1 MAELYF
7 DNAATSRIDPAVL
20 KAMEEFYGGLPGNA
34 SSVHGA
40 GVRSS
45 VALEKAR
52 ATIAARISASPNDLY
67 FCSGGTEANNLALQ
81 GLAAMLPEG
90 SRFLVSAI
98 EHSSILD
105 QLPVLEKM
113 GMVTEKIPVDENGL
127 LNLSALADSIRRNGA
142 AVVSLMHVNNEIGTI
157 QPLAEAASLASK
169 AGALFHVDACQ
180 GIGKAPISMEADGI
194 DFLTLSAHKIHGP
207 LGTGA
212 LVARRKN
219 RLSPLLRG
227 GGQERGVR
235 PGTINV
241 AGAVG
246 FAKAVELCTEE
257 ETKRIGRLRDRL
269 LDQLKNAFPALEVNG
284 SMERRVAHN
293 LNLTFPGKDAAG
305 LASALDRKGAYVS
318 TGSAC
323 NAGKRKPSHVLAA
336 LSPGHATRDGLR
348 ISLGRFTTEAEVDAF
363 SGLLASFLLGKP

>member
-7 DNAATSRIDPAVL
+7 DNAATTRIDPAVL
-20 KAMEEFYGGLPGNA
+20 KAMEEFYAGLPGNA

-40 GVRSS
+40 GVRAG

-52 ATIAARISASPNDLY
+52 MQIATRVGAAPNDLF

-81 GLAAMLPEG
+81 GLAGTLPQG

-113 GMVTEKIPVDENGL
+113 GMVTEKIPVTKDGL
-127 LNLSALADSIRRNGA
+127 LDLDALEASLKRNGA
-142 AVVSLMHVNNEIGTI
+142 AVLSLMHVNNEIGTI
-157 QPLAEAASLASK
+157 QPLAEAAKLAAQ
-169 AGALFHVDACQ
+169 AGTLFHVDACQ
-180 GIGKAPISMEADGI
+180 AIGKTPIRMEADGI

-212 LVARRKN
+212 LVIRKKD
-219 RLSPLLRG
+219 RITPLIRG

-257 ETKRIGRLRDRL
+257 ETKRIGQLRDRL
-269 LDQLKNAFPALEVNG
+269 LARLRKEYPALEVNG
-284 SMERRVAHN
+284 SLEKRVAHN

-336 LSPGHATRDGLR
+336 IAPGEATRDGLR
-348 ISLGRFTTEAEVDAF
+348 ISLGRFTTEAEVDSF
-363 SGLLASFLLGKP
+363 TGLLASFLLGKL